1 MTLEQIEEQQLQEE
15 DAALR
20 RELENKL
27 HNVDNENRN
36 IDIST
41 TLEVKPRSILIPP
54 EKPDLKARMPS
65 IFSH

>member
-1 MTLEQIEEQQLQEE
+1 MTLEQIEEKQLMDE
-15 DAALR
+15 DRTLR

-27 HNVDNENRN
+27 YNVDHENRN
-36 IDIST
+36 INITT
-41 TLEVKPRSILIPP
+41 TLEVKPRSMLIPP